1 MKNKIWA
8 SCFASICLLCTLFTA
23 TAAEVANKRP
33 QISLQLWSIKDDISK
48 DFEGSLRQVAAMGFR
63 GVEFA
68 GNFGPYA
75 NNPQALRTLL
85 DELGLQAAGAH
96 ISFDKVNEKNFHAT
110 VAFYQTLGCKNLII
124 PWDDR
129 ISSKAGALQ
138 VAADLNSLSARLQ
151 AYGMRTG
158 YHNHHEEMIEVDG
171 KTIWEWIA
179 DATPS
184 EVILQQD
191 VGWTTYAGKDPIH
204 YVKKYPGRTVLTHY
218 KAKFPKGSSGTP
230 IIGKDVIRWQDLYL
244 ANRDLGGTQWLTV
257 EQEEYPNGMSPMESV
272 KASLQ
277 GLRAVI
283 ANTERKRK

>member
-1 MKNKIWA
+1 MKIKLWITLL
-8 SCFASICLLCTLFTA
+8 SSLCLLCTPTTTVA
-23 TAAEVANKRP
+23 TEPSLKKP

-48 DFEGSLRQVAAMGFR
+48 DFEGSLHQVAAMGFH

-75 NNPQALRTLL
+75 NNPHALKKLL
-85 DELGLQAAGAH
+85 DELGLKAAGAH
-96 ISFDKVNEKNFHAT
+96 IGFDKVNEKNFYAT

-129 ISSKAGALQ
+129 IITKAGALQ
-138 VAADLNSLSARLQ
+138 VAVELRNLSGRLQ
-151 AYGMRTG
+151 SYGMRTG
-158 YHNHHEEMIEVDG
+158 YHNHHEEMMEVEG

-179 DATPS
+179 DATPN

-191 VGWTTYAGKDPIH
+191 VGWTTYAGKDPIF

-218 KAKFPKGSSGTP
+218 KAKLPKDTSGTP
-230 IIGKDVIRWQDLYL
+230 IIGKDVIHWPQLYQ
-244 ANRDLGGTQWLTV
+244 ANLDHGGTEWLTV

-272 KASLQ
+272 KASFQ

-283 ANTERKRK
+283 ENIERKKK

>member
-1 MKNKIWA
+1 MKKTSWLRVL
-8 SCFASICLLCTLFTA
+8 SGLCLLCSIGMTQ
-23 TAAEVANKRP
+23 AAEVASRKP

-75 NNPQALRTLL
+75 NNPQALKNLL
-85 DELGLQAAGAH
+85 DELGLKAAGAH
-96 ISFDKVNEKNFHAT
+96 ISFDKVNEKNFYAT

-129 ISSKAGALQ
+129 ISTKAGALQ
-138 VAADLNSLSARLQ
+138 VAAELNSLAARLQ

-204 YVKKYPGRTVLTHY
+204 FVKKYPSRTVLTHY
-218 KAKFPKGSSGTP
+218 KAKLPKGVSGTP
-230 IIGKDVIRWQDLYL
+230 IIGKDVIHWQELYVT
-244 ANRDLGGTQWLTV
+244 NRDVGGTEWLTV

-283 ANTERKRK
+283 ANVERKKK

>member
-1 MKNKIWA
+1 MKINTWIG
-8 SCFASICLLCTLFTA
+8 LFLSLYLFCAVDTA
-23 TAAEVANKRP
+23 VATETPIKKP
-33 QISLQLWSIKDDISK
+33 QLSLQLWSIKDDISK

-68 GNFGPYA
+68 GNFGPFA
-75 NNPQALRTLL
+75 NNPQALKNLL
-85 DELGLQAAGAH
+85 DELGLKAAGAH
-96 ISFDKVNEKNFHAT
+96 ISFDKVNDKNFYAT

-138 VAADLNSLSARLQ
+138 IASELNSLSARLQ
-151 AYGMRTG
+151 AFGMRTG
-158 YHNHHEEMIEVDG
+158 YHNHHEEMVEVEG

-179 DATPS
+179 DATTND
-184 EVILQQD
+184 VILQQD
-191 VGWTTYAGKDPIH
+191 VGWTTYAGKDPI
-204 YVKKYPGRTVLTHY
+204 YFVKKYPSRTVLTHY
-218 KAKFPKGSSGTP
+218 KAKLPKGSNGTP
-230 IIGKDVIRWQDLYL
+230 IIGKDLIHWPELYV
-244 ANRDLGGTQWLTV
+244 ANRDHGATEWLTV

-283 ANTERKRK
+283 ANIERKKK